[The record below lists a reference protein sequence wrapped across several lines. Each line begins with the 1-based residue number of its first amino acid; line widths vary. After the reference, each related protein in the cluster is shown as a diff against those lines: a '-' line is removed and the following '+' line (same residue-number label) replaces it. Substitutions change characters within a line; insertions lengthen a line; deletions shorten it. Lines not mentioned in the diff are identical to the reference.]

1 MTMMTRSMLR
11 AKKNQNSIAI
21 DSERNFSVVPA
32 KRRAND
38 RKVKGSKK
46 QKIRVIPLDEIALL
60 HKRNKARLAQMN
72 LLLPLQKVSLPL
84 NTTLKTTA
92 RVPIVQAA
100 TESTMQRAATSA
112 EVLPETPLSTAQS
125 SE

>member
-1 MTMMTRSMLR
+1 MTMITRSMLR

-21 DSERNFSVVPA
+21 DWKRNSSVVPA
-32 KRRAND
+32 KRKPND
-38 RKVKGSKK
+38 RKVQGSKK

-72 LLLPLQKVSLPL
+72 LSLPLQKVSLPL
-84 NTTLKTTA
+84 NTTLRTTA

-100 TESTMQRAATSA
+100 MESTMQRAATSA
-112 EVLPETPLSTAQS
+112 KSLPETPLSTAQS